1 MNQDIRA
8 PYYRD
13 LSRQNFSP
21 GWARPAPSMWPEPRP
36 MFKPAVWRYAAAR
49 AALEQAGDFV
59 PVEQAERRNLILVNP
74 IEGNIYATSRNIVS
88 AYQMV
93 KAGETARS
101 HRHTA
106 AALRL
111 VVEAKPGTYT
121 VVDGARVD
129 MLPGDVV
136 LTPAWCWHGHAN
148 ESDATSYW
156 IDFLD
161 VPFVQHA
168 EAMFFEPNPGGLRG
182 GDARGA
188 GRYRIP
194 ARDALGPG
202 TDAKTVEIAKDV
214 LPTIG
219 LHLIRL
225 PAGARHETPKTTVN
239 NLYSV
244 ISGSARIDGR
254 WRHERRRSRSAT
266 SSRCRAGTSTRSRRT
281 PTRSCCGCPTSR
293 CCARSGWCGPADGVA
308 STRGVAALRL
318 LGRSSPTGEGSMTR
332 SLESRSPHLTLSRK
346 WERE

>member
-1 MNQDIRA
+1 MNQED
-8 PYYRD
+8 
-13 LSRQNFSP
+13 S
-21 GWARPAPSMWPEPRP
+21 PRP
-36 MFKPAVWRYAAAR
+36 TTASSAARASCPAGRGRRLRCGRSPRPIFKPAVWRYAAAR
-49 AALEQAGDFV
+49 AALDQAGEFV

-93 KAGETARS
+93 KSGEKARS

-129 MLPGDVV
+129 MVPGDVV
-136 LTPAWCWHGHAN
+136 LTPSWCWHGHAN

-161 VPFVQHA
+161 VPFVQHT
-168 EAMFFEPNPGGLRG
+168 EAMFFEPNPVGFEAVTR
-182 GDARGA
+182 AAPA
-188 GRYRIP
+188 GYRIP

-219 LHLIRL
+219 LAPHAA
-225 PAGARHETPKTTVN
+225 AGRRAPGHAEDHGQQSLFGDRRPRAH
-239 NLYSV
+239 
-244 ISGSARIDGR
+244 RDRGR
-254 WRHERRRSRSAT
+254 RERDASRSAT
-266 SSRCRAGTSTRSRRT
+266 
-281 PTRSCCGCPTSR
+281 
-293 CCARSGWCGPADGVA
+293 
-308 STRGVAALRL
+308 
-318 LGRSSPTGEGSMTR
+318 
-332 SLESRSPHLTLSRK
+332 
-346 WERE
+346 

>member
-1 MNQDIRA
+1 V
-8 PYYRD
+8 
-13 LSRQNFSP
+13 
-21 GWARPAPSMWPEPRP
+21 
-36 MFKPAVWRYAAAR
+36 FKPALWRYADAR

-59 PVEQAERRNLILVNP
+59 PVEQAERRNLILANP
-74 IEGNIYATSRNIVS
+74 IEGNAYATSRNIVS

-93 KAGETARS
+93 KDGEKARS

-148 ESDATSYW
+148 ESGATSYW

-161 VPFVQHA
+161 VPFVQHT
-168 EAMFFEPNPGGLRG
+168 EAMFFEANP
-182 GDARGA
+182 A
-188 GRYRIP
+188 GFEDVTRAAPKGYRIP

-202 TDAKTVEIAKDV
+202 TDATAVEIAKDV

-219 LHLIRL
+219 LHLMRL
-225 PAGARHETPKTTVN
+225 PAGAKHEQRKTTVN

-244 ISGSARIDGR
+244 IGGAARIVVEGGMNESLAVGDVVTVPS
-254 WRHERRRSRSAT
+254 WHKHEITADADAILLRVSDEPLLRKV
-266 SSRCRAGTSTRSRRT
+266 GLVRT
-281 PTRSCCGCPTSR
+281 G
-293 CCARSGWCGPADGVA
+293 
-308 STRGVAALRL
+308 
-318 LGRSSPTGEGSMTR
+318 
-332 SLESRSPHLTLSRK
+332 
-346 WERE
+346 

>member
-13 LSRQNFSP
+13 LSRQSFSP
-21 GWARPAPSMWPEPRP
+21 GWARPAPAMWPQPRP
-36 MFKPAVWRYAAAR
+36 VFKPAVWRYAAAR
-49 AALEQAGDFV
+49 AALEQAGEFV

-74 IEGNIYATSRNIVS
+74 IENNIYATSRNIVS

-136 LTPAWCWHGHAN
+136 LTPSWCWHGHAN

-161 VPFVQHA
+161 VPFVQHS
-168 EAMFFEPNPGGLRG
+168 EAMFFEPNPVGFEAVTRP
-182 GDARGA
+182 APA
-188 GRYRIP
+188 FYRIP
-194 ARDALGPG
+194 ARDALGTG
-202 TDAKTVEIAKDV
+202 NDARTVEIAKDR

-225 PAGARHETPKTTVN
+225 PAHGRHETPKTTVN

-244 ISGSARIDGR
+244 ISGSARIEIEGGMNEDLAIGDVITVPCWHKHSIKAEVDAVLLR
-254 WRHERRRSRSAT
+254 VTDEPLLRKV
-266 SSRCRAGTSTRSRRT
+266 GLVRT
-281 PTRSCCGCPTSR
+281 
-293 CCARSGWCGPADGVA
+293 A
-308 STRGVAALRL
+308 
-318 LGRSSPTGEGSMTR
+318 
-332 SLESRSPHLTLSRK
+332 
-346 WERE
+346 